1 MRKIKRF
8 EVDSFDSLVYAV
20 SLVDEPAIESGYK
33 YFNNEKRMVQLADE
47 EKHVVVGAVLI
58 PDKEIYRYDESTG
71 MEYFL
76 VFSRKAVKDL
86 SEKFLKDGF
95 ANNWTLDHQYGAE
108 GVYTVESWIKED
120 MEKDK
125 SVALG
130 IDPSLPVGTWFMA
143 TKINDYATWEE
154 VKAGRWQGFS
164 VEAYVSLIETELSK
178 QNKNEEVMN
187 ESKKE
192 TFFEKVK
199 NIFNE
204 LFDTDTEQVAEELE
218 ATPEVEEPAP
228 EEEPEAEDEPLDVA
242 EPEEV
247 AEAEEEAIEHLS
259 AIAKLEEEN
268 AKLQSQV
275 EQLLAKV
282 EELRQENEKLAKQ
295 PSAKPVE
302 VKASKQDSVSDRM
315 EIIRQL
321 HEGTYFNK

>member
-76 VFSRKAVKDL
+76 VFSKKAVKDL

-120 MEKDK
+120 VEKDK

-130 IDPSLPVGTWFMA
+130 IDPSLPVGTWFMS
-143 TKINDYATWEE
+143 TKINDNATWDE

-164 VEAYVSLIETELSK
+164 VEAYVSLIETEL
-178 QNKNEEVMN
+178 
-187 ESKKE
+187 
-192 TFFEKVK
+192 
-199 NIFNE
+199 
-204 LFDTDTEQVAEELE
+204 
-218 ATPEVEEPAP
+218 
-228 EEEPEAEDEPLDVA
+228 
-242 EPEEV
+242 
-247 AEAEEEAIEHLS
+247 
-259 AIAKLEEEN
+259 
-268 AKLQSQV
+268 
-275 EQLLAKV
+275 
-282 EELRQENEKLAKQ
+282 
-295 PSAKPVE
+295 
-302 VKASKQDSVSDRM
+302 
-315 EIIRQL
+315 
-321 HEGTYFNK
+321 

>member
-130 IDPSLPVGTWFMA
+130 IDPSLPVGTWFMS
-143 TKINDYATWEE
+143 TKINDNATWDE

-204 LFDTDTEQVAEELE
+204 LFDTDTEQVTEELE
-218 ATPEVEEPAP
+218 ATPAP
-228 EEEPEAEDEPLDVA
+228 EEEPEVEETEAEEVA

-247 AEAEEEAIEHLS
+247 AETEEEAIEHLS

-268 AKLQSQV
+268 AKLQNQV

-282 EELRQENEKLAKQ
+282 DELRQENEKLAKQ

-302 VKASKQDSVSDRM
+302 VKAAKQDSASDKM

>member
-120 MEKDK
+120 MEKRALE
-125 SVALG
+125 VAKLVQ
-130 IDPSLPVGTWFMA
+130 IDGLHIRPEG
-143 TKINDYATWEE
+143 
-154 VKAGRWQGFS
+154 
-164 VEAYVSLIETELSK
+164 
-178 QNKNEEVMN
+178 
-187 ESKKE
+187 
-192 TFFEKVK
+192 
-199 NIFNE
+199 
-204 LFDTDTEQVAEELE
+204 LE
-218 ATPEVEEPAP
+218 AA
-228 EEEPEAEDEPLDVA
+228 
-242 EPEEV
+242 
-247 AEAEEEAIEHLS
+247 LS
-259 AIAKLEEEN
+259 Y
-268 AKLQSQV
+268 
-275 EQLLAKV
+275 
-282 EELRQENEKLAKQ
+282 
-295 PSAKPVE
+295 
-302 VKASKQDSVSDRM
+302 
-315 EIIRQL
+315 IRTHAYL
-321 HEGTYFNK
+321 P